1 MHPTPQGNAVS
12 QTVSGPVSDFVFQV
26 RLTDVVD
33 QKGAAEKERLQLG
46 KLQQQDS
53 LKFQIKLQNKPATRR
68 GILSVVSSVYDP
80 LGFLAPALL
89 PAKLILRDLCKE
101 KFGLDEEVE
110 VKHIQKW
117 KKWMDDLQ
125 LLTDYKV
132 NRCFKPPGFGTIKT
146 AQMHHFADASE
157 DGYSTV
163 TYLVLT
169 NEEGQRHCSF
179 LMGKSRVAPLKQ
191 VTIPRLELTAAVVA
205 VKMDKMLKGELQMP
219 LEESTFWTDSTTVLK
234 YISNESTRFK
244 TFVANRISVIRDH
257 SQPSQW
263 RYVTSVLN
271 PADQAS
277 RGLSI
282 ENFLKSTI
290 WSQALV
296 YQEAKKTP
304 EREKESKSSD
314 KESLKNAQQVLK
326 KNLSEGKETYKER
339 WFIRLLAMIPQG
351 DSPPPVAILHGGP
364 HQDDSKKSKLG
375 ICILDP
381 LITRIFRY
389 SFKRIT
395 ITRDL
400 NHDDFMYYILSDGK
414 TKVELVQ

>member
-1 MHPTPQGNAVS
+1 
-12 QTVSGPVSDFVFQV
+12 
-26 RLTDVVD
+26 
-33 QKGAAEKERLQLG
+33 
-46 KLQQQDS
+46 
-53 LKFQIKLQNKPATRR
+53 NKPATRR

-101 KFGLDEEVE
+101 KFGWDEEVE

-125 LLTDYKV
+125 LLIDYKV
-132 NRCFKPPGFGTIKT
+132 NRCFKPTGFGTIKT

-157 DGYSTV
+157 DGYGTV

-169 NEEGQRHCSF
+169 NEEGKKHCSF

-263 RYVTSVLN
+263 RYVTSALN
-271 PADQAS
+271 PADQTS

-282 ENFLKSTI
+282 ENFLKSTT
-290 WSQALV
+290 WSQGPSFLL
-296 YQEAKKTP
+296 KP
-304 EREKESKSSD
+304 EREWPKRPD
-314 KESLKNAQQVLK
+314 QLNNSLTEDDPEFL
-326 KNLSEGKETYKER
+326 
-339 WFIRLLAMIPQG
+339 RLLDVLRPINSFMGVMELDAE
-351 DSPPPVAILHGGP
+351 D
-364 HQDDSKKSKLG
+364 KKIWEKT
-375 ICILDP
+375 ICC
-381 LITRIFRY
+381 
-389 SFKRIT
+389 
-395 ITRDL
+395 
-400 NHDDFMYYILSDGK
+400 GK
-414 TKVELVQ
+414 P

>member
-1 MHPTPQGNAVS
+1 
-12 QTVSGPVSDFVFQV
+12 
-26 RLTDVVD
+26 
-33 QKGAAEKERLQLG
+33 
-46 KLQQQDS
+46 
-53 LKFQIKLQNKPATRR
+53 NKPATRR

-101 KFGLDEEVE
+101 KFGWDEEVE

-117 KKWMDDLQ
+117 KKWMDDLK

-132 NRCFKPPGFGTIKT
+132 NRCFKPTGFGTIKT

-157 DGYSTV
+157 DGYGTV

-169 NEEGQRHCSF
+169 NEEGKKHCSF

-191 VTIPRLELTAAVVA
+191 ITIPRMELTAAVMA

-219 LEESTFWTDSTTVLK
+219 LRESTFWTDSTTVLK

-271 PADQAS
+271 PADQA
-277 RGLSI
+277 L
-282 ENFLKSTI
+282 
-290 WSQALV
+290 
-296 YQEAKKTP
+296 
-304 EREKESKSSD
+304 
-314 KESLKNAQQVLK
+314 
-326 KNLSEGKETYKER
+326 EG
-339 WFIRLLAMIPQG
+339 
-351 DSPPPVAILHGGP
+351 
-364 HQDDSKKSKLG
+364 
-375 ICILDP
+375 
-381 LITRIFRY
+381 
-389 SFKRIT
+389 
-395 ITRDL
+395 
-400 NHDDFMYYILSDGK
+400 
-414 TKVELVQ
+414 

>member
-1 MHPTPQGNAVS
+1 
-12 QTVSGPVSDFVFQV
+12 
-26 RLTDVVD
+26 
-33 QKGAAEKERLQLG
+33 
-46 KLQQQDS
+46 
-53 LKFQIKLQNKPATRR
+53 NKPATRR

-101 KFGLDEEVE
+101 KCGWDEEVE

-117 KKWMDDLQ
+117 KKWMDDLK

-132 NRCFKPPGFGTIKT
+132 NRCFKPTGFGTIKT

-157 DGYSTV
+157 DGYGTV

-169 NEEGQRHCSF
+169 NEEGKRHCSF

-191 VTIPRLELTAAVVA
+191 VTIPRMELTAAVVA

-219 LEESTFWTDSTTVLK
+219 LQESTFWTDSTTVLK

-271 PADQAS
+271 PLIKLKRAEEEAALKELYNMIKEHENTYPDSVVIILGDFNHCNLRKNMHQFMTFPN
-277 RGLSI
+277 RGNKTLDHYGNVRNAFSA
-282 ENFLKSTI
+282 EPKPHFGKSNHL
-290 WSQALV
+290 A
-296 YQEAKKTP
+296 
-304 EREKESKSSD
+304 
-314 KESLKNAQQVLK
+314 
-326 KNLSEGKETYKER
+326 
-339 WFIRLLAMIPQG
+339 IRLN
-351 DSPPPVAILHGGP
+351 PV
-364 HQDDSKKSKLG
+364 
-375 ICILDP
+375 
-381 LITRIFRY
+381 Y
-389 SFKRIT
+389 NKR
-395 ITRDL
+395 L
-400 NHDDFMYYILSDGK
+400 K
-414 TKVELVQ
+414 TKPVIVRTI